1 MILKN
6 KEVIDRPL
14 EEVYTLVRDNLPKI
28 VPYLPNVEKI
38 QVKSKKTKNNQTHI
52 TNHWFAKA
60 EMPSLIKNILKP
72 EFFAW
77 KDKAVWDNDEYKVEY
92 DLESFY
98 LNDLFT
104 AKGVNTFKAKGENK
118 TEFSIVCEIELYPEK
133 VPGIP
138 KFLAKKITPVINSLL
153 EKIIGPNLSSL
164 GKGIKKYYE
173 EN

>member
-6 KEVIDRPL
+6 KETIERPL
-14 EEVYTLVRDNLPKI
+14 KDVYELVRDNLPKI

-38 QVKSKKTKNNQTHI
+38 QVKSKKNKDNLTLV

-60 EMPSLIKNILKP
+60 DMPALIKGILKP

-77 KDKAVWDNDEYKVEY
+77 KDKAIWNNDEFTVEY
-92 DLESFY
+92 TLESFF
-98 LNDLFT
+98 LNDLFK
-104 AKGVNTFKAKGENK
+104 AKGINTFKAKGENK
-118 TEFSIVCEIELYPEK
+118 TEFSINCEIELYPEK
-133 VPGIP
+133 VPGVP
-138 KFLAKKITPVINSLL
+138 KFLAKKITPVISALL